1 MSSPS
6 KPTNFIKS
14 IFSPE
19 QDYAFE
25 KFCNGENVFIS
36 GAGGSGKS
44 FLIRHFVR
52 YLMLNKPEKKFQ
64 VTSTTGCSSVLLG
77 ENIQN
82 TKEYGKMISVKTI
95 HSWSGM
101 RLCKGDDDKI
111 VTSIINNRH
120 AIKEWRKVHVL
131 FIDEISML
139 SEKMLNI
146 LEKTARIA
154 RKNVRPFGGIQ
165 VVFLGDMFQLAPVP
179 DADDAESARFCF
191 ESPAWSFIFP
201 IENHI
206 ELKTIFRQTD
216 NTFKEIL
223 GEIRVGKLSKANA
236 DILAGYIGRQ
246 PEKDGIVPPKI
257 LSTRSKVEYVNNSQ
271 YENIKETEH
280 IFQSRVYTNFT
291 TFADSG
297 KAISMEDKVTFSQLS
312 PQEVEL
318 EIKIVKNNITAPD
331 ELKLKRGCPVMCLVN
346 VNLEIGICNG
356 SLGVVEGFVDGLG
369 HPIVKFRNGVRLI
382 IEPHSWQNAE
392 YPTICIQQYPLC
404 LSFANTIHKLQ
415 GATLDMAIMDLGSSI
430 FTEGQIYVALSRIR
444 TLEGLYLNAFRP
456 DKIRVNSKVVEF
468 YDRFPL
474 LEFVYEDEI

>member
-1 MSSPS
+1 MTSTESSPL
-6 KPTNFIKS
+6 KS

-25 KFCNGENVFIS
+25 KFRNGENVFIS

-52 YLMLNKPEKKFQ
+52 FLMLNEPNKKFQ
-64 VTSTTGCSSVLLG
+64 VTSTTGCSSVLLS

-101 RLCKGDDDKI
+101 RLCKGEEDKI
-111 VTSIINNRH
+111 VTSILNNRH

-131 FIDEISML
+131 FIDETSML

-146 LEKTARIA
+146 LEKIARIS
-154 RKNVRPFGGIQ
+154 RKNTRPFGGIQ
-165 VVFLGDMFQLAPVP
+165 VVFMGDMFQLAPVP
-179 DADDAESARFCF
+179 DANDVESSRFCF
-191 ESPAWSFIFP
+191 ESPVWSFIFP
-201 IENHI
+201 LENHI

-216 NTFKEIL
+216 NIFKEIL

-236 DILAGYIGRQ
+236 DKLAEYVGRK
-246 PEKDGIVPPKI
+246 PENDGIVPPKI

-280 IFQSRVYTNFT
+280 IFNSKIHTNFT
-291 TFADSG
+291 TYADSG
-297 KAISMEDKVTFSQLS
+297 KAISMEDKVLFSHLTQ
-312 PQEVEL
+312 QQIEI
-318 EIKIVKNNITAPD
+318 EIKNIKNNITVPD

-346 VNLEIGICNG
+346 INLEMGICNG
-356 SLGVVEGFVDGLG
+356 SLGVVDDFLAGVG

-382 IEPHSWQNAE
+382 IDPHSWQNAD
-392 YPTICIQQYPLC
+392 YPSICIQQYPLC

-415 GATLDMAIMDLGSSI
+415 GATMDMAVMDLGSSI

-444 TLEGLYLNAFRP
+444 TMEGLYLNAFRP
-456 DKIRVNSKVVEF
+456 DKIRVNPKVEEF
-468 YDRFPL
+468 YSQFPV